1 MTEPIYG
8 IKAALSLFADNGAS
22 MSRETF
28 STHILPI
35 LAHKPEGG
43 RAWAEKVGT
52 LWIFDRRY
60 LQHWSEYVAEV
71 RKRQVDGRLSHNYSL
86 NEGDM
91 QNFID
96 GAWDEETDAIPPSPM
111 IES

>member
-1 MTEPIYG
+1 MEPIYG
-8 IKAALSLFADNGAS
+8 IKAALALFASAGAI

-28 STHILPI
+28 STHILQEI
-35 LAHKPEGG
+35 KKHGFAQKI
-43 RAWAEKVGT
+43 GT

-71 RKRQVDGRLSHNYSL
+71 RKRQADGRMSHNYSL

-91 QNFID
+91 QNYID
-96 GAWDEETDAIPPSPM
+96 GAWD
-111 IES
+111 

>member
-1 MTEPIYG
+1 MGPIYG
-8 IKAALSLFADNGAS
+8 IKAALALFADNGAS

-28 STHILPI
+28 SDHILPEI
-35 LAHKPEGG
+35 KKFGFAQ
-43 RAWAEKVGT
+43 KVGT

-71 RKRQVDGRLSHNYSL
+71 QKRKADGRMSHNYSL

-91 QNFID
+91 QNYID
-96 GAWDEETDAIPPSPM
+96 GAWD
-111 IES
+111 

>member
-1 MTEPIYG
+1 MEPIYG
-8 IKAALSLFADNGAS
+8 IKAALALFEAAGAG

-28 STHILPI
+28 SEHILPI
-35 LAHKPEGG
+35 LSAKPDNG

-71 RKRQVDGRLSHNYSL
+71 RKRQADGRISHNYSL

-91 QNFID
+91 QCFID
-96 GAWDEETDAIPPSPM
+96 GAWDE
-111 IES
+111 